1 MCNLKQSILQPVSI
15 AMCVHCSLQSI
26 NELGLPL
33 RQQLFDHHHQS
44 RSIRRSEATREQ
56 ISAWTEAHKAQVG
69 RLGDDDK
76 EVEDEGRL

>member
-1 MCNLKQSILQPVSI
+1 
-15 AMCVHCSLQSI
+15 MCVHSLLESI

-44 RSIRRSEATREQ
+44 WSIRRSEAAREQ

-69 RLGDDDK
+69 GLGTTMK
-76 EVEDEGRL
+76 R